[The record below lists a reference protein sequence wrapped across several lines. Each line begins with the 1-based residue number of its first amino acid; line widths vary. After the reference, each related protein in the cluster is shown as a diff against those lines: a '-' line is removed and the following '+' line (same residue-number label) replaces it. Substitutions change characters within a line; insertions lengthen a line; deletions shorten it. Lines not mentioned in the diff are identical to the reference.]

1 MLNFSLFETVLKAG
15 KNLGVPLRSLGECDL
30 GGEPLAKGNTT
41 FLTGL
46 EGMRA
51 WCRENERIVLDGRLR
66 DARIFVGFQR
76 MSRVRGVLRRYQ
88 KICATAGELWVF
100 AQEDWRPTLPH
111 ARLVAID
118 DVDLCREWFLLIDSK
133 KHRALL
139 SAREIDGPDRNRA
152 QGERR
157 FEGIS
162 VFHAKLVHAASEA
175 IEDWI
180 GSFL

>member
-1 MLNFSLFETVLKAG
+1 VLNFSLFETVIKAG
-15 KNLGVPLRSLGECDL
+15 KHLGVPLRSLGECDL
-30 GGEPLAKGNTT
+30 RGAPLEAGNTT

-46 EGMRA
+46 TGMRA
-51 WCRENERIVLDGRLR
+51 WCRENERRVIDGDLR
-66 DARIFVGFQR
+66 DARIFAGFQR

-162 VFHAKLVHAASEA
+162 AFHPKLIHAAGEA

>member
-1 MLNFSLFETVLKAG
+1 MQNFSLFETVIKAG
-15 KNLGVPLRSLGECDL
+15 KHLGIALPSLGECDL
-30 GGEPLAKGNTT
+30 GGEEIRAGNTT

-46 EGMRA
+46 DGMRT
-51 WCRENERIVLDGRLR
+51 WCRANERVVIDRNLR
-66 DARIFVGFQR
+66 DTRIFVGFQR

-88 KICATAGELWVF
+88 RICDIVGELWVF

-118 DVDLCREWFLLIDSK
+118 DVDLCGEWFLLIDSK
-133 KHRALL
+133 KYRALL
-139 SAREIDGPDRNRA
+139 SAREIDGPDRGRS
-152 QGERR
+152 QGDRR
-157 FEGIS
+157 FEGVS
-162 VFHAKLVHAASEA
+162 TFHPRLVHTAGEA

>member
-1 MLNFSLFETVLKAG
+1 MLNFSLFETVITAG
-15 KNLGVPLRSLGECDL
+15 KHLGIALRSLGERDL
-30 GGEPLAKGNTT
+30 GGDEVRAGNTT

-46 EGMRA
+46 SGMRT
-51 WCRENERIVLDGRLR
+51 WCRENERVVIDRDLR

-88 KICATAGELWVF
+88 KVCATAGELWVF

-118 DVDLCREWFLLIDSK
+118 DVDLCREWFLLIDSRR
-133 KHRALL
+133 HRALL
-139 SAREIDGPDRNRA
+139 AAREIDGPDRGRS

-157 FEGIS
+157 FEGVS
-162 VFHAKLVHAASEA
+162 TFHPKLVHAAGEA